1 MSGLYSHGAASYGSE
16 PGPGSAAVGDSKKL
30 ADLVALKAAV
40 GQMRGVSGFGGGY
53 QLCQPEGDAGAGGDH
68 RRARDP
74 ASDLLRQRAGVLRP
88 WGIST
93 PVKVGSCRGI
103 GG

>member
-1 MSGLYSHGAASYGSE
+1 MRQEYAFSQRRAYGLGAAGGIKPPAISLG
-16 PGPGSAAVGDSKKL
+16 GR
-30 ADLVALKAAV
+30 
-40 GQMRGVSGFGGGY
+40 MRGVSGFGGGY